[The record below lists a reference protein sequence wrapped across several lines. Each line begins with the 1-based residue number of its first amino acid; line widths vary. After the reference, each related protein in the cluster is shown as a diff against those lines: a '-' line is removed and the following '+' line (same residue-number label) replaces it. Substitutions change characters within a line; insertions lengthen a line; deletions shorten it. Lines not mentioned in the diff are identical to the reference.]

1 MPDHIFDQLHIHN
14 WIFSGCGAVGSARHL
29 GCWGRR
35 FEPCHSD
42 HVAADGISFA
52 ATFFANVASHS
63 FCRSSFPNQTRCRWA
78 SIRFFILIGAPFFVN
93 AFRVVADCVSFA
105 AAFVYFK
112 TNAVSHS
119 LRRSSFPRKAGGFAG
134 APNISGI
141 SLAPIFYKSQS
152 ACTPLL
158 LLSKPDP
165 LSLGSGLIS
174 VLLQSPLRT
183 IQVRMA
189 STICRREL

>member
-1 MPDHIFDQLHIHN
+1 MEVQVLLSAPRRCGRHIVRSDFFCKSRFSLILSQLLSESNPLSLGFDSL
-14 WIFSGCGAVGSARHL
+14 FYSD
-29 GCWGRR
+29 WGTLFCQCFPRR
-35 FEPCHSD
+35 CELRI
-42 HVAADGISFA
+42 VRDG
-52 ATFFANVASHS
+52 V
-63 FCRSSFPNQTRCRWA
+63 C
-78 SIRFFILIGAPFFVN
+78 
-93 AFRVVADCVSFA
+93 
-105 AAFVYFK
+105 FK
-112 TNAVSHS
+112 TNAVAHS
-119 LRRSSFPRKAGGFAG
+119 LRRASFPRKAGGFTG
-134 APNISGI
+134 APNIGCI

-165 LSLGSGLIS
+165 LSLGSGLVS